1 MAMEFVI
8 ITGMSGAGKSSVVNA
23 LEDIGYFCVDNMPPE
38 LITTF
43 VSLFTKNEYKKV
55 ALVTD
60 ARTGKSFDRLFDALD
75 EISEMDIPYKLM
87 FIDADDD
94 VLVNR
99 YKETRRR
106 HPLLSESVFT
116 VEDAVKLE
124 RLMMSGARERA
135 DIVFDT
141 TGLSAIQCRVR
152 VSDMFSVADSDT
164 MSVHCVSFGY
174 KHGVPNDADLVFD
187 VRCLP
192 NPFYVPELKS
202 LTGLDA
208 PVFDYVMKYDESKQ
222 LADKLFDLIDFTLPL
237 YRKEGR
243 SQLIIAFGC
252 TGGHH
257 RSVTFARLMYD
268 HLKEKGYRMSISHR
282 DLLK

>member
-1 MAMEFVI
+1 MELIV

-38 LITTF
+38 LIPTF
-43 VSLFTKNEYKKV
+43 VTLFSKNEYKK
-55 ALVTD
+55 AAIVTD
-60 ARTGKSFDRLFDALD
+60 ARTGKSFERLFDALD
-75 EISEMDIPYKLM
+75 EISEMDFAYKLM

-106 HPLLSESVFT
+106 HPLLSENVFT
-116 VEDAVKLE
+116 VEDAVGLE
-124 RLMMSGARERA
+124 RVMMSRARERA

-152 VSDMFSVADSDT
+152 VSDMFSVIDSDT

-174 KHGVPNDADLVFD
+174 KYGIPNDADLVFD

-192 NPFYVPELKS
+192 NPFYVPELKG

-208 PVFDYVMKYDESKQ
+208 PVFDFVMQYDESKK
-222 LADKLFDLIDFTLPL
+222 LSEKLFDIVDFSLPL

-257 RSVTFARLMYD
+257 RSVTFARLMFE

>member
-1 MAMEFVI
+1 MELIV

-43 VSLFTKNEYKKV
+43 VTLFSKNEYKK
-55 ALVTD
+55 AAIVTD
-60 ARTGKSFDRLFDALD
+60 ARTGKSFERLFDALD
-75 EISEMDIPYKLM
+75 EISEMDFAYKLM

-106 HPLLSESVFT
+106 HPLLSENVFT
-116 VEDAVKLE
+116 VEDAVGLE
-124 RLMMSGARERA
+124 RVMMSKAREKA

-152 VSDMFSVADSDT
+152 VSDMFSVVDSDT
-164 MSVHCVSFGY
+164 ISVHCVSFGY
-174 KHGVPNDADLVFD
+174 KHGIPNDADLVFD

-192 NPFYVPELKS
+192 NPFYVPELKG
-202 LTGLDA
+202 LTGIDA
-208 PVFDYVMKYDESKQ
+208 PVFDYVMQYDESKQ
-222 LADKLFDLIDFTLPL
+222 LAEKLFDIVDFSLPL

-257 RSVTFARLMYD
+257 RSVTFARLMFD

>member
-1 MAMEFVI
+1 MELIV

-23 LEDIGYFCVDNMPPE
+23 LEDIGWFCVDNMPPE

-43 VSLFTKNEYKKV
+43 VGLFSKNKYKKTAV
-55 ALVTD
+55 VTD
-60 ARTGKSFDRLFDALD
+60 ARTGSSFERLFDALD
-75 EISEMDIPYKLM
+75 EISEMDIRYKLM

-106 HPLLSESVFT
+106 HPLLSDSVFT
-116 VEDAVKLE
+116 VEEAVAIE
-124 RLMMSGARERA
+124 RKMMTKARAVA

-152 VSDMFSVADSDT
+152 VSDMFSSADSDT

-174 KHGVPNDADLVFD
+174 KYGVPNDADLVFD

-208 PVFDYVMKYDESKQ
+208 PVFDYVMKYSESKE
-222 LADKLFDLIDFTLPL
+222 LADKLFDFVDFSLPL

-257 RSVTFARLMYD
+257 RSVAFARLMYE

-282 DLLK
+282 DLLKH

>member
-1 MAMEFVI
+1 MELII
-8 ITGMSGAGKSSVVNA
+8 ITGMSGAGKSSAVNA

-43 VSLFTKNEYKKV
+43 VKLFSKNEYEKT

-75 EISEMDIPYKLM
+75 EISEMDFSYKLM

-116 VEDAVKLE
+116 VEDAVGLE
-124 RLMMSGARERA
+124 RLMMSKARERA
-135 DIVFDT
+135 DIIFDT

-152 VSDMFSVADSDT
+152 VSDMFSVAYSDT
-164 MSVHCVSFGY
+164 MSIHCVSFGY

-192 NPFYVPELKS
+192 NPFYVPELKG
-202 LTGLDA
+202 LTGMDS
-208 PVFDYVMKYDESKQ
+208 PVFDYVMQYDESKQ
-222 LADKLFDLIDFTLPL
+222 LADKLFDLIDFTLPF

-257 RSVTFARLMYD
+257 RSVTFARLMYE

>member
-1 MAMEFVI
+1 MEFII

-60 ARTGKSFDRLFDALD
+60 ARTGKSFERLFDALD

-106 HPLLSESVFT
+106 HPLLSENVFT

-124 RLMMSGARERA
+124 RLMMTGARERA

-164 MSVHCVSFGY
+164 ISVHCVSFGY

-202 LTGLDA
+202 LNGTDA
-208 PVFDYVMKYDESKQ
+208 PVFDYVMKFDESKQ
-222 LADKLFDLIDFTLPL
+222 LADKLFDLVDFTLPL

>member
-1 MAMEFVI
+1 MTMEFII

-106 HPLLSESVFT
+106 HPLLSENVYT

-124 RLMMSGARERA
+124 RLMMAGARERA

-192 NPFYVPELKS
+192 NPFYVPELKC

>member
-1 MAMEFVI
+1 MELII

-23 LEDIGYFCVDNMPPE
+23 LEDIGWFCVDNMPAQ

-43 VSLFTKNEYKKV
+43 VSLLSKNGYDKTAV
-55 ALVTD
+55 VTD
-60 ARTGKSFDRLFDALD
+60 ARTGKNFERLFDAL
-75 EISEMDIPYKLM
+75 EEVSEMDINYKLM

-106 HPLLSESVFT
+106 HPLLSDSVFS

-124 RLMMSGARERA
+124 RNMMQKARAVA
-135 DIVFDT
+135 DIIFDT

-152 VSDMFSVADSDT
+152 ISDMFSVADSDT

-192 NPFYVPELKS
+192 NPFYVHELKH

-208 PVFDYVMKYDESKQ
+208 PVFDFVMKFDESKQ
-222 LADKLFDLIDFTLPL
+222 LADKLFDIIDFTLPL

-257 RSVTFARLMYD
+257 RSVTFARLMYE
-268 HLKEKGYRMSISHR
+268 HLKEKGYAMSISHR